1 MRRLFAVGLALWL
14 AVAGL
19 LALPSL
25 PAQAQSEPVLGDA
38 PYLQDGAVI
47 AASGTDIVTAAS
59 VPAVD
64 ISSRAASASFYFSYY
79 TAQPAIGWTGSQAS
93 CNAGTT
99 SAEFKA
105 AVIDRIA
112 FYRAMAGVPSSIGLA
127 ATSSAADQQAA
138 LMFSRNNSLT
148 HNPPSDWACY
158 TETGANAARNS
169 NIALG
174 AYGVSAIDAYMRDA
188 GGNNTAA
195 GHRRWVLYPQTQ
207 SFGTG
212 DVPSAGSYMSANA
225 LWAWDANVSGPR
237 PSTRDGFVA
246 WPPAGYV
253 PHQIVFPRWSFSW
266 PGANFGSAS
275 VSVKV
280 DGSSVPVSIDSRTD
294 NGYGENTIV
303 FQPSSSGWLNGGAD
317 TTYTVT
323 ISGVSAGGQTRT
335 FTYDVTV
342 FDPGTSG
349 SGTTP
354 TRTPTPAS
362 SGFAPGDS
370 FITTNRVNLRS
381 GPSTSTTSLG
391 VLPTGTIGT
400 ITGAPTASG
409 GYSWYPV
416 LVSGLGSGWI
426 AGDYLGR
433 ASVTATPTPGRT
445 ATPSR
450 TPTPS
455 ATSVP
460 PTQTRTATPTAT
472 KAPPTQTRT
481 PTLIPGGY
489 APGDFFRTT
498 ANLNMRS
505 GPSTSASAVAILPNG
520 STGQVTGAPV
530 LANGYTW
537 YPVAVNGIGS
547 GWAAGEY
554 FSHVASQATQTPT
567 RTPTRTPIPAA
578 TATRAPGSFLSG
590 DIVRSTAAVNFRT
603 GPGTGYD
610 VRSVVPSG
618 SLATVTGD
626 PVNANGYTWYPV
638 TISGAGSGWLASAYL
653 TLVSAGNPPPTQTA
667 VPSGDPRIGSTV
679 YTTANLNI
687 RSGPGTGFSVVGVAS
702 RGTAATIT
710 AAPVRVGS
718 VDWFPLDVPAIGYGW
733 ASGTYLSTS
742 PTVQGPQLPAVSS
755 SEEEP
760 AILDTPTPTASPPPA
775 ETPTVVDQ
783 ITTTPTPTESM
794 ESTASAESPPDEDLS
809 EPATPIAEPTES
821 ATEEPPTE
829 TAPEES
835 LTEVAPAWLPIE
847 RVQRSPDSQPG
858 QVLVDA
864 DPSTVWFANGA
875 GQPLAM
881 FVLDLGEN
889 RAFSQVRWLPGD
901 AGISGT
907 LYLSIS
913 DDGEQW
919 FDLDPT
925 LAVSSA
931 DGWLVLEAP
940 TSARYVRFVFV
951 NDTGAEW
958 LGGIADVRI
967 MP

>member
-1 MRRLFAVGLALWL
+1 MRRLFAMGLAIWL
-14 AVAGL
+14 VFASL
-19 LALPSL
+19 MALPSL
-25 PAQAQSEPVLGDA
+25 PAQAQNEPVLGDA
-38 PYLQDGAVI
+38 PHLQDGAVI

-59 VPAVD
+59 VPSVD

-79 TAQPAIGWTGSQAS
+79 TAQPDIGWTGSQAS
-93 CNAGTT
+93 CDAGTT
-99 SAEFKA
+99 SAAFKA

-112 FYRAMAGVPSSIGLA
+112 FYRAMAGVPSSIGLS

-138 LMFSRNNSLT
+138 LMFSRNNQLS
-148 HNPPSDWACY
+148 HFPSSSWACY
-158 TETGANAARNS
+158 TATGADAAKNS

-174 AYGVSAIDAYMRDA
+174 AYGVAAIDAYMRDA

-212 DVPSAGSYMSANA
+212 DVPSVGSYSSANA
-225 LWAWDANVSGPR
+225 LWAWDANISGPR
-237 PSTRDGFVA
+237 PATRDGFVA

-253 PHQIVFPRWSFSW
+253 PYQIVFPRWSFSW

-275 VSVKV
+275 VSVTV

-303 FQPSSSGWLNGGAD
+303 FQPSRSDWMNAGAD

-323 ISGVSAGGQTRT
+323 IAGVSIGGQTRT

-342 FDPGTSG
+342 FDPSTAG
-349 SGTTP
+349 SGNTP
-354 TRTPTPAS
+354 TRTPTSAP
-362 SGFAPGDS
+362 SGFAPGDT

-381 GPSTSTTSLG
+381 GPSTSATSLG

-400 ITGAPTASG
+400 VTGAPTAGG
-409 GYSWYPV
+409 GYTWYPV
-416 LVSGLGSGWI
+416 LVGGLGSGWI
-426 AGDYLGR
+426 AGDYIGHT
-433 ASVTATPTPGRT
+433 SVIATPT
-445 ATPSR
+445 R
-450 TPTPS
+450 TPVSS

-489 APGDFFRTT
+489 APGDFFSTT

-505 GPSTSASAVAILPNG
+505 GPDTSASAIAILPNG
-520 STGQVTGAPV
+520 TIGQVTGAPL
-530 LANGYTW
+530 LADGYTW
-537 YPVAVNGIGS
+537 YPITVSGIGS

-554 FSHVASQATQTPT
+554 FSHVASQATQTPS

-578 TATRAPGSFLSG
+578 TATRVPGGFLPG
-590 DIVRSTAAVNFRT
+590 DIVRTTSALNFRA
-603 GPGTGYD
+603 GPGTGYS
-610 VRSVVPSG
+610 VLSVVPSG
-618 SLATVTGD
+618 TLATVNGS
-626 PVNANGYTWYPV
+626 PVNADGYTWYPV

-653 TLVSAGNPPPTQTA
+653 ALVSSGNPQPTQTA
-667 VPSGDPRIGSTV
+667 TPSGDPRIGSTV

-687 RSGPGTGFSVVGVAS
+687 RSGPGTGFTVLGVAPK
-702 RGTAATIT
+702 GTAATIT

-718 VDWFPLDVPAIGYGW
+718 VDWFPLEVPMIGYGW
-733 ASGTYLSTS
+733 AAGTYLSSS

-760 AILDTPTPTASPPPA
+760 AIPETPTPTASLPPV

-783 ITTTPTPTESM
+783 ITATPTPTEPV
-794 ESTASAESPPDEDLS
+794 ESTATAALPPEEDLS
-809 EPATPIAEPTES
+809 ESAGLATPVAAPTEPIP
-821 ATEEPPTE
+821 AEPPTE
-829 TAPEES
+829 A
-835 LTEVAPAWLPIE
+835 AAAWLPIE

-858 QVLVDA
+858 QVLVD
-864 DPSTVWFANGA
+864 DDSSTVWFANGA

-881 FVLDLGEN
+881 FVLDLGQDT
-889 RAFSQVRWLPGD
+889 AFSQIRWLPGD
-901 AGISGT
+901 SGLSGE

-913 DDGEQW
+913 SDGEQW
-919 FDLDPT
+919 ADLDPT
-925 LAVSSA
+925 LAVVTE
-931 DGWLVLEAP
+931 DGWSQLDTPV
-940 TSARYVRFVFV
+940 TARYVRVVFV
-951 NDTGAEW
+951 NANGAEW
-958 LGGIADVRI
+958 LGGIAEIRI